1 MDKNYRNWLKENF
14 GVKGALSDFEID
26 ALATE
31 MEFENFDPSEHKLGK
46 LGLFDLIES
55 IATLCHGGGAPKQQL
70 LVPETMLYC
79 GELANRLEITP
90 LQALLLAAFV
100 NFYPSSNIEIK
111 DMAEEY
117 FQCTN
122 LNVLTCFD
130 DIKALIEKKYIM
142 ERTGSKG
149 ISYLIP
155 LNTIM
160 ALRENRAIQPKDYSN
175 LSEEDLFHEIEQTV
189 IAHNSAEIDYDEL
202 CRTCTDIVKSNPQ
215 LTFCRQI
222 NGYRLDKDAW
232 VLLLSVCSHYVEEQE
247 NLIDVDAMQMLLPTR
262 IAMRILRQFHRN
274 THPLLT
280 QNILEPAG
288 GVMARENEWSLSHRA
303 AKELLGDL
311 CPEMDEVSKKGIICA
326 NSIGTKSL
334 FYPNKTARQISELE
348 KLLMPEKFTRV
359 QESLVAHGM
368 RKGFACLF
376 YGTPGTGKTETVL
389 QLARKTGRNIMQVD
403 MSQMRDKYVGE
414 SEKNVKQIFT
424 RYRQLCR
431 ESDLTPILLLNEAD
445 ALLGVRLSKVEHSVD
460 QMANTMQNI
469 LLQEMENLEGILIA
483 TTNLT
488 QNLDSAFDR
497 RFLYKVEFL
506 KPTAEESRHIW
517 KAMLPEISEDD
528 ALMLAKQYAF
538 SGGQIENIARK
549 QIVNSILFP
558 EEGRDLD
565 KIRQACDSEYLN
577 KNNTRPIGFC

>member
-1 MDKNYRNWLKENF
+1 MKEKINLKEMCLMDLMVN
-14 GVKGALSDFEID
+14 
-26 ALATE
+26 LASV
-31 MEFENFDPSEHKLGK
+31 SEGQ
-46 LGLFDLIES
+46 
-55 IATLCHGGGAPKQQL
+55 GAPKTI
-70 LVPETMLYC
+70 VSKKEIAIYAS
-79 GELANRLEITP
+79 ELGNRLNFTP
-90 LQALLLAAFV
+90 LQALLLTQFV
-100 NFYPSSNIEIK
+100 NLYPDCSISTK
-111 DMAEEY
+111 DLSRHLS
-117 FQCTN
+117 CTN
-122 LNVLTCFD
+122 LAILACYE
-130 DIKALIEKKYIM
+130 DIKVLRERRYIAEYK
-142 ERTGSKG
+142 ERDN
-149 ISYLIP
+149 IAYYVPI
-155 LNTIM
+155 NVII
-160 ALRENRAIQPKDYSN
+160 ALRENHVLKPKDYSN
-175 LSEEDLFHEIEQTV
+175 MSGDEMMDELISTLNAFRRED
-189 IAHNSAEIDYDEL
+189 IDYVDALNTSSE
-202 CRTCTDIVKSNPQ
+202 IVAANPH
-215 LTFCRQI
+215 LSFCRQI
-222 NGYRLDKDAW
+222 NEYGLKDEDW
-232 VLLLSVCSHYVEEQE
+232 LLLLHVCCAYYRNRQSKLDLDDIHEFLSSRAGFKQARLFRE
-247 NLIDVDAMQMLLPTR
+247 NKHI
-262 IAMRILRQFHRN
+262 
-274 THPLLT
+274 LLT
-280 QNILEPAG
+280 KGILEPAG
-288 GVMARENEWSLSHRA
+288 DELASENEWCLSHRV
-303 AKELLGDL
+303 AKELMGEL
-311 CPEMDEVSKKGIICA
+311 CPNIMESSKRDVLNADGIGA
-326 NSIGTKSL
+326 KAL
-334 FYPNKTARQISELE
+334 FYPVKTARQVSELE
-348 KLLMPEKFTRV
+348 KLLSPEEFSRV
-359 QESLVAHGM
+359 QDSLEAHGM

-469 LLQEMENLEGILIA
+469 LLQEMENLDGILIA

-549 QIVNSILFP
+549 QIVNAILFP
-558 EEGRDLD
+558 SEGRDLN

-577 KNNTRPIGFC
+577 KKQTRPIGFC